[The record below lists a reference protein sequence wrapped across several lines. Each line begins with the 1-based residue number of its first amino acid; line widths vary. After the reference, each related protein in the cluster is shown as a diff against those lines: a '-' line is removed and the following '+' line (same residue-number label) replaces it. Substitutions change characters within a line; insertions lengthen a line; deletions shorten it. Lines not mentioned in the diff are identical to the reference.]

1 MPICPKSIS
10 EIICITLIASIK
22 MLYARTVLKYLN
34 VLTATMHE
42 SGKAMVKAS
51 AIMLYKAIGK
61 AKI

>member
-1 MPICPKSIS
+1 
-10 EIICITLIASIK
+10 